1 MGRERDGRTREV
13 TRGMEG
19 REEGERKG
27 EDARKE
33 RGSGLWRG
41 RQAALVTLMS
51 HSTVEEKERDREVHR
66 QDLMWPHTSS
76 RGPLLETFCTATII
90 LGLAECPLS
99 GTERL
104 QLSVSRRL
112 KMY

>member
-1 MGRERDGRTREV
+1 MGKERDGRTSEV
-13 TRGMEG
+13 TRGMEE
-19 REEGERKG
+19 RKEGERKG

-51 HSTVEEKERDREVHR
+51 HSTVEEKERDCEVHR

-76 RGPLLETFCTATII
+76 RDTMPHVVC
-90 LGLAECPLS
+90 S
-99 GTERL
+99 
-104 QLSVSRRL
+104 
-112 KMY
+112 